1 MNIFYTII
9 IIVVLVIVLSFI
21 WTRLSRNMWASYDP
35 LYKTWFAN
43 DDLDDEQISRII
55 PGSNRLAEPDKFTKR
70 RPPYW
75 KETCSFKQK
84 IKRYIFYGNKPRPIR

>member
-1 MNIFYTII
+1 MDIFYIIITII
-9 IIVVLVIVLSFI
+9 IIVIVLSFI

-35 LYKTWFAN
+35 LYKAWFNN

-55 PGSNRLAEPDKFTKR
+55 PGSNRLAEPNKSIKK

-75 KETCSFKQK
+75 KEAGPIKQK
-84 IKRYIFYGNKPRPIR
+84 IKRYICYGNKPRPIK